1 MPFYWNL
8 FIFGSWMG
16 QGIDQEVDIN
26 FLGEFYFTILAKRQL
41 QKISIDF
48 SSNTLKMNHARNF
61 S

>member
-26 FLGEFYFTILAKRQL
+26 FLGEFYFTILAKTFL
-41 QKISIDF
+41 I
-48 SSNTLKMNHARNF
+48 T
-61 S
+61 